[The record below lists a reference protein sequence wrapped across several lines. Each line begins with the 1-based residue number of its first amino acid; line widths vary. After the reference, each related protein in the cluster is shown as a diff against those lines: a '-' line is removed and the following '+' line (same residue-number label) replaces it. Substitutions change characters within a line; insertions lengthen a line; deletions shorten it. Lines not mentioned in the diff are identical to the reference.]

1 MNKANFASEPLPL
14 SGETHSCGPGR
25 ASVPCICTPEGPW
38 AGQAAAASRVPVGI
52 SESSSS
58 GKAPQSAALGLP
70 LGRDVV
76 RGVNVHVGPWTA
88 SGHPTPPPRPFLR
101 LGIVLRASTGLLTRL
116 LMETCTGGAQG
127 SSSPRELIQALPQE
141 PPPHPQ
147 PLVTNAASGV

>member
-14 SGETHSCGPGR
+14 SGEIHSCGPGR

-38 AGQAAAASRVPVGI
+38 AGQAAASRVPVGI

-76 RGVNVHVGPWTA
+76 QGVNVHVGPW
-88 SGHPTPPPRPFLR
+88 
-101 LGIVLRASTGLLTRL
+101 
-116 LMETCTGGAQG
+116 
-127 SSSPRELIQALPQE
+127 
-141 PPPHPQ
+141 
-147 PLVTNAASGV
+147 AASGPPPPGPSCGWV